1 MYFIFLRLKISHT
14 MTMSLINSSLRLLL
28 TTASETTQLKKIKTP
43 LVPHLVNLST
53 TATDVTISAEMEV
66 V

>member
-1 MYFIFLRLKISHT
+1 

-66 V
+66 A

>member
-14 MTMSLINSSLRLLL
+14 MTMSLTNSSLRLLL
-28 TTASETTQLKKIKTP
+28 TTASETTQLKKIKTT

-53 TATDVTISAEMEV
+53 TATDVTIRAEMEV
-66 V
+66 A